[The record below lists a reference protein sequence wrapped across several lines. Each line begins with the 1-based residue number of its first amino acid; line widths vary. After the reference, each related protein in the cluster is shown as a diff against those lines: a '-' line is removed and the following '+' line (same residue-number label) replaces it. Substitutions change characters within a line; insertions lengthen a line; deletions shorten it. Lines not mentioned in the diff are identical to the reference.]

1 MIDILY
7 IDVPSE
13 YVSRT
18 DASLFVAQIV
28 RTANEMSST
37 DNATPTNKS
46 FNNNNK
52 TNKDMNKQL
61 VQKLVKDYNNY
72 LKEDELVY
80 ILIETNNNTIYNCY
94 DKVAYGDI
102 GIVFIDEDGKVLTLP
117 YENIVGVKVR
127 VI

>member
-1 MIDILY
+1 
-7 IDVPSE
+7 
-13 YVSRT
+13 
-18 DASLFVAQIV
+18 
-28 RTANEMSST
+28 
-37 DNATPTNKS
+37 
-46 FNNNNK
+46 
-52 TNKDMNKQL
+52 MNKHL
-61 VQKLVKDYNNY
+61 VQKLVKDYNDY

-102 GIVFIDEDGKVLTLP
+102 GIAFIDEDDKGLTLL